1 MFILFQLCYNIS
13 KFMSITFNILN
24 TNRQQTRVQ
33 TLVAL
38 TITVNGEKSEARI
51 IKKMHERVIK
61 TFLDTIIM
69 AELQNG
75 PISGYDVIS
84 YIHNKFGFLVS
95 SGTVYSLL
103 YSLERNGLIE
113 GIWVERKRL
122 YNLTEKGAKTIETIL
137 NSHDKIKSFLSTI
150 LRA

>member
-1 MFILFQLCYNIS
+1 M
-13 KFMSITFNILN
+13 
-24 TNRQQTRVQ
+24 
-33 TLVAL
+33 VAL

-61 TFLDTIIM
+61 SFMDTIIM

-84 YIHNKFGFLVS
+84 FIHNKFGFLAS

-103 YSLERNGLIE
+103 YSLERNGLVE
-113 GIWVERKRL
+113 GVWIERKRV
-122 YNLTEKGAKTIETIL
+122 YKLTEKGAQNYRNHPQLAGQNQRLHVNNPQSPNNPST
-137 NSHDKIKSFLSTI
+137 SFFLSLI
-150 LRA
+150 Q

>member
-1 MFILFQLCYNIS
+1 M
-13 KFMSITFNILN
+13 
-24 TNRQQTRVQ
+24 
-33 TLVAL
+33 VAL

-61 TFLDTIIM
+61 SFMDTIIM

-84 YIHNKFGFLVS
+84 YIHTRFGFLVS

-103 YSLERNGLIE
+103 YSLERNGLVE
-113 GIWVERKRL
+113 GVWIERKRV
-122 YNLTEKGAKTIETIL
+122 YKLTEKGARTIETIL
-137 NSHDKIKSFLSTI
+137 NSHDKIKSFMATVLKPQTI
-150 LRA
+150 L

>member
-1 MFILFQLCYNIS
+1 M
-13 KFMSITFNILN
+13 
-24 TNRQQTRVQ
+24 
-33 TLVAL
+33 VAL

-61 TFLDTIIM
+61 NFMDTIIM

-84 YIHNKFGFLVS
+84 YIHTRFGFLVS

-103 YSLERNGLIE
+103 YSLERNGLVDGVWI
-113 GIWVERKRL
+113 ERKRI
-122 YNLTEKGAKTIETIL
+122 YRLTEKGAQTIETIL
-137 NSHDKIKSFLSTI
+137 SAQDKIRSFMSTI
-150 LRA
+150 LKPQITNKTISFI